1 MKMKDKMFALSTTNN
16 QTKGG
21 FMKANVT
28 KMVVLVFFVFGLLTL
43 NSCKFTEIDQPAT
56 ATAGSSIT
64 INVQIETSGSDA
76 NKKWGILGMMIPND
90 WTVTEVTYTGD
101 FGDGTT
107 HNLPS
112 AQADKYP
119 SAVDYG
125 WVDSMEVLYPSGD
138 LMQWGAYESDSGFTW
153 SATSYIDVA
162 INLTVGNTNGSYD
175 LGYFFSEGALDF
187 TDTSYWCD
195 SLGNTITVTGGSATR
210 EEASVVRKF
219 NLSQNYPNPF
229 NPTTRIEFEI
239 AARSAVNLTVFD
251 LFGHPVS
258 TLVNETKDAGRYNIN
273 FDASNL
279 PSGIYFYKV
288 IAGNQSMTRKMVLTK

>member
-1 MKMKDKMFALSTTNN
+1 MKT
-16 QTKGG
+16 
-21 FMKANVT
+21 NVT
-28 KMVVLVFFVFGLLTL
+28 KMVVLAILTVGMLTL
-43 NSCKFTEIDQPAT
+43 NSCKFEEINQPAT

-64 INVQIETSGSDA
+64 INLTISTSGSDA
-76 NKKWGILGMMIPND
+76 NKKWGILGMMLPND
-90 WTVTEVTYTGD
+90 WTVTEVTYSGD

-107 HNLPS
+107 HLLPS
-112 AQADKYP
+112 DQADKYP

-125 WVDSMEVLYPSGD
+125 WIDSMEVLYPSGEQ
-138 LMQWGAYESDSGFTW
+138 MQWVACESDSGFTW
-153 SATSYIDVA
+153 STTSYIDVA
-162 INLTVGNTNGSYD
+162 IDLTVGNTNGSYD
-175 LGYFFSEGALDF
+175 LGYFFSEGSFDF
-187 TDTSYWCD
+187 TNTDYWCD

-279 PSGIYFYKV
+279 SSGIYFYKV

>member
-1 MKMKDKMFALSTTNN
+1 
-16 QTKGG
+16 
-21 FMKANVT
+21 MKANVT
-28 KMVVLVFFVFGLLTL
+28 KMIVLAIFVAGLLTL
-43 NSCKFTEIDQPAT
+43 NSCQFTEIEQPST
-56 ATAGSSIT
+56 ATAGETIT
-64 INVQIETSGSDA
+64 INVQIETSSSEA
-76 NKKWGILGMMIPND
+76 NKKWGLLGIMIPDD
-90 WTVTEVTYTGD
+90 WTVNSVNYTGD

-112 AQADKYP
+112 TQADKYP

-138 LMQWGAYESDSGFTW
+138 LMQWVAFESDSGFTW
-153 SATSYIDVA
+153 STTSYIDVA

-175 LGYFFSEGALDF
+175 LGYFFSEGSFDF
-187 TDTSYWCD
+187 TNTDYWCD
-195 SLGNTITVTGGSATR
+195 SLGNTITVTGGTATK
-210 EEASVVRKF
+210 EEASIARKF

-229 NPTTRIEFEI
+229 NPTTQIEFEI
-239 AARSAVNLTVFD
+239 ASKSAVNLTVFD

-288 IAGNQSMTRKMVLTK
+288 TAGNQSQTRKMVLTK